1 MGKKPKSHSRYPSA
15 NKSGSSERKSS
26 KDAPNLYSKTVASED
41 PRRAQNLLAG
51 CIFDGLACQKCFCV
65 TFAEM
70 ELSIF
75 VQSLNPQNYAAS
87 VNGCSKRLL

>member
-51 CIFDGLACQKCFCV
+51 CIFDSLLSKVLLRYFRRNGVVNICAVFKPTKLRSFC
-65 TFAEM
+65 
-70 ELSIF
+70 
-75 VQSLNPQNYAAS
+75 
-87 VNGCSKRLL
+87 

>member
-1 MGKKPKSHSRYPSA
+1 MGKNPKSHSRYPSA

-51 CIFDGLACQKCFCV
+51 CIFDGEPVKSAFALLSQKV
-65 TFAEM
+65 TKAAA
-70 ELSIF
+70 
-75 VQSLNPQNYAAS
+75 YAAM
-87 VNGCSKRLL
+87 GKGGIT